1 METYPKRII
10 TAEQAQAIEN
20 LRKQGVSEETIIRS
34 NVNGYFSGE
43 FRCLN
48 AMKAFDLA
56 NAMLNGYMTVEQVEE
71 KAERLREKVAKFNE
85 EIVKEMMNK

>member
-10 TAEQAQAIEN
+10 TAEQAQALEE
-20 LRKQGVSEETIIRS
+20 LHRQGVSEETIIRS

-56 NAMLNGYMTVEQVEE
+56 NAMLNGYLTVEQVEE

-85 EIVKEMMNK
+85 EIVKEMEK

>member
-10 TAEQAQAIEN
+10 TAAQAQALEE
-20 LRKQGVSEETIIRS
+20 LRGQGVSEETIMRS

-43 FRCLN
+43 YTCLN

-85 EIVKEMMNK
+85 GRKDDDE

>member
-10 TAEQAQAIEN
+10 TAEQAQALEE

-85 EIVKEMMNK
+85 EIVKEMEK

>member
-10 TAEQAQAIEN
+10 TAEQAQALEE
-20 LRKQGVSEETIIRS
+20 LRGQGVSEETIMRS

-56 NAMLNGYMTVEQVEE
+56 NAMLNGYLTVEQIEE

-85 EIVKEMMNK
+85 GRKDDE

>member
-1 METYPKRII
+1 MKTYPKRII
-10 TAEQAQAIEN
+10 TAAQAQALET
-20 LRKQGVSEETIIRS
+20 LRKQGVSEETIMRS
-34 NVNGYFSGE
+34 NVNGYFTGE

-56 NAMLNGYMTVEQVEE
+56 NAMLNGYLTVEQVEE

-85 EIVKEMMNK
+85 GRKEDDE

>member
-1 METYPKRII
+1 MKTYPKRII
-10 TAEQAQAIEN
+10 TAEQAQALEK
-20 LRKQGVSEETIIRS
+20 LRQQGVSEETIIRS

-43 FRCLN
+43 YACLN

-56 NAMLNGYMTVEQVEE
+56 NAMLNGYLTVEQVEE

-85 EIVKEMMNK
+85 GRKDDDE

>member
-10 TAEQAQAIEN
+10 TAAQAQAIEMIRN
-20 LRKQGVSEETIIRS
+20 QGVSEETIMRS
-34 NVNGYFSGE
+34 NVNGYFTGE
-43 FRCLN
+43 FACLN

-56 NAMLNGYMTVEQVEE
+56 NVLLNGYLTVEQVEE

-85 EIVKEMMNK
+85 GRKDDDE

>member
-10 TAEQAQAIEN
+10 TAEQAQAIEE
-20 LRKQGVSEETIIRS
+20 LRGQGVSEETIIRS

-43 FRCLN
+43 YACLN
-48 AMKAFDLA
+48 KMKAFDLA
-56 NAMLNGYMTVEQVEE
+56 NAMLNGYLTVEQVEE

-85 EIVKEMMNK
+85 EIAKEMEK

>member
-1 METYPKRII
+1 MKTYPKRII
-10 TAEQAQAIEN
+10 TAEQAQAIEE
-20 LRKQGVSEETIIRS
+20 LRGQGVSEETIISS
-34 NVNGYFSGE
+34 NVNGYFTGE

-56 NAMLNGYMTVEQVEE
+56 NAMLNGYLTVEQVEE

-85 EIVKEMMNK
+85 GRKDDDE

>member
-1 METYPKRII
+1 MINYPKRII
-10 TAEQAQAIEN
+10 TEEQAQAIEK
-20 LRKQGVSEETIIRS
+20 LRQQGVSEETIIRS
-34 NVNGYFSGE
+34 NVNGYFMGE
-43 FRCLN
+43 FACLN

-85 EIVKEMMNK
+85 GRKEDE

>member
-85 EIVKEMMNK
+85 GRKDDDE